1 MKKTIFSKNAKFLVL
16 NILKSNLDVFTLV
29 KCMKDDIIY
38 IYSRSIWEKEEF
50 IAKSLYKRVEVDYIK
65 NDKGEENLL
74 HYKVKN
80 VMNSDELKAIT
91 DTGVSGDTS
100 VSGNA
105 SGTSGVSGVSETFNK
120 IYKVADTIDETV
132 GVSSNNDD
140 WRIHEYKNHKLDKEY
155 AQEYDTIKF
164 DIKSDL
170 LENYKKQG
178 YIENIP
184 THN

>member
-1 MKKTIFSKNAKFLVL
+1 MKKTTSITYNIETNGGFSTTELEYKDYVKN
-16 NILKSNLDVFTLV
+16 
-29 KCMKDDIIY
+29 
-38 IYSRSIWEKEEF
+38 E
-50 IAKSLYKRVEVDYIK
+50 
-65 NDKGEENLL
+65 KGEENLL

-91 DTGVSGDTS
+91 DTGVSGDTTS

-105 SGTSGVSGVSETFNK
+105 SSASGVCETFNK
-120 IYKVADTIDETV
+120 IYKVDDTIDETV
-132 GVSSNNDD
+132 GISSNNDD

-155 AQEYDTIKF
+155 QQEYETIKF

-184 THN
+184 THS

>member
-1 MKKTIFSKNAKFLVL
+1 MKKTTSITYNIETNGGFSTTEL
-16 NILKSNLDVFTLV
+16 
-29 KCMKDDIIY
+29 
-38 IYSRSIWEKEEF
+38 E
-50 IAKSLYKRVEVDYIK
+50 YKDYIK

-80 VMNSDELKAIT
+80 VMNCDELKAIT
-91 DTGVSGDTS
+91 DTGVSGDTTS

-105 SGTSGVSGVSETFNK
+105 NAANATSGVCETFNK
-120 IYKVADTIDETV
+120 IYKVDDTIDETV

-155 AQEYDTIKF
+155 QQEYETIKF

-178 YIENIP
+178 YIENK
-184 THN
+184 